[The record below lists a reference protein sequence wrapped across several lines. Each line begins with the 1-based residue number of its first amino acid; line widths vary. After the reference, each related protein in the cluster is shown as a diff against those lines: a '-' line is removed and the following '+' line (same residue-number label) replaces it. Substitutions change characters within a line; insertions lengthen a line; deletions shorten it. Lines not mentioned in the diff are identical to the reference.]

1 MFTNGNAKMTY
12 NWGGLQVTRYKDKNI
27 TPLFPLLEQEF
38 SNWAPTKIYS
48 YMDLV
53 TTKASDSSDTGGV
66 LVAQNE
72 ALYYVG
78 LVVYTLQQIKSEH
91 FDHFIDS
98 KKKGEVLNEV
108 YDILVVENIIAS
120 SLILQKQVFMALVE
134 ATVNIAKHLSC
145 DYVELPRVDHE
156 SFLFVRK
163 KYGPQ
168 IEDAKGF
175 RSYITLS
182 SSPNTLNPLG

>member
-1 MFTNGNAKMTY
+1 MLRNGNAKMSYT
-12 NWGGLQVTRYKDKNI
+12 WGGLRVDRYKDKDI
-27 TPLFPLLEQEF
+27 APLLPLLEQEF
-38 SNWAPTKIYS
+38 SNWAPRKISS

-53 TTKASDSSDTGGV
+53 ITKASDTGGV

-91 FDHFIDS
+91 FDCFSDS
-98 KKKGEVLNEV
+98 KKKGNVLNEV
-108 YDILVVENIIAS
+108 YDILVIENIIAS

-145 DYVELPRVDHE
+145 DYVELPKVDHE

-182 SSPNTLNPLG
+182 SSPNNPNPLR

>member
-1 MFTNGNAKMTY
+1 MLTNGNAKMSY
-12 NWGGLQVTRYKDKNI
+12 KWGGLQVAQYKDKDI
-27 TPLFPLLEQEF
+27 APLFPLLEQEF
-38 SNWAPTKIYS
+38 SDWAPRKISS

-53 TTKASDSSDTGGV
+53 ITKASDTGGV

-91 FDHFIDS
+91 FDCFTDS
-98 KKKGEVLNEV
+98 KKKGETLNEV
-108 YDILVVENIIAS
+108 YDILVIENIIAS
-120 SLILQKQVFMALVE
+120 SPILQKQVFMALVE
-134 ATVNIAKHLSC
+134 ATVKIAKHLSC
-145 DYVELPRVDHE
+145 DYVELPKIDHE
-156 SFLFVRK
+156 SFQFVRK

-182 SSPNTLNPLG
+182 SPLNNCGPLG

>member
-1 MFTNGNAKMTY
+1 MLTNGNVKMSYT
-12 NWGGLQVTRYKDKNI
+12 WGGLQVAQYKDKDI
-27 TPLFPLLEQEF
+27 APLFPLLEQEF
-38 SNWAPTKIYS
+38 SNWTPKKISS

-53 TTKASDSSDTGGV
+53 TTKANDTGGV

-91 FDHFIDS
+91 FNCFTDS
-98 KKKGEVLNEV
+98 ERKGKVLNEV
-108 YDILVVENIIAS
+108 YDILVIENIIAS
-120 SLILQKQVFMALVE
+120 SPVLQKQVFMALVE
-134 ATVNIAKHLSC
+134 ATVKIAKHLSC
-145 DYVELPRVDHE
+145 DYVELPKVDHE
-156 SFLFVRK
+156 SFQFVRK

-182 SSPNTLNPLG
+182 SSPNNPSPLG

>member
-1 MFTNGNAKMTY
+1 MLTNGNAKMSYT
-12 NWGGLQVTRYKDKNI
+12 WGGLQVARYKDKDI
-27 TPLFPLLEQEF
+27 APLFPLLEQEF
-38 SNWAPTKIYS
+38 SNWPPKKISS

-53 TTKASDSSDTGGV
+53 TTKASDTGGV

-91 FDHFIDS
+91 FNCFEDS
-98 KKKGEVLNEV
+98 RNGTEVANEV
-108 YDILVVENIIAS
+108 YDILVIENIIAS
-120 SLILQKQVFMALVE
+120 SPILQKQVFMALVD

-145 DYVELPRVDHE
+145 DYVELPKTDHE
-156 SFLFVRK
+156 SFQFVQK

-168 IEDAKGF
+168 IKDSKGF
-175 RSYITLS
+175 RSYITLR
-182 SSPNTLNPLG
+182 SSPKNLSP

>member
-1 MFTNGNAKMTY
+1 MLTNGNAKMSYT
-12 NWGGLQVTRYKDKNI
+12 WGGLQVARYKDKDI
-27 TPLFPLLEQEF
+27 APLFPLLEQEF
-38 SNWAPTKIYS
+38 SNWPSKKISS

-53 TTKASDSSDTGGV
+53 ITKASDTGGV

-91 FDHFIDS
+91 FNCFEDS
-98 KKKGEVLNEV
+98 KKKGKVLNEV
-108 YDILVVENIIAS
+108 YDILVIENIIAS
-120 SLILQKQVFMALVE
+120 SIILQKQVFMALVE
-134 ATVNIAKHLSC
+134 ATVKIAKHLSC
-145 DYVELPRVDHE
+145 DYVELPKVDHE
-156 SFLFVRK
+156 SFQFVRK

-175 RSYITLS
+175 RSYITLCS
-182 SSPNTLNPLG
+182 SLNKLGPLG

>member
-1 MFTNGNAKMTY
+1 MLTNGNAKMSYT
-12 NWGGLQVTRYKDKNI
+12 WGGLQVAQYKDKDI
-27 TPLFPLLEQEF
+27 APLFPLLEQEF
-38 SNWAPTKIYS
+38 SNWAPKKISS

-53 TTKASDSSDTGGV
+53 TTKADDTGGV

-78 LVVYTLQQIKSEH
+78 LVVYTLQQIRSENFNH
-91 FDHFIDS
+91 FAQLE
-98 KKKGEVLNEV
+98 KKNKV
-108 YDILVVENIIAS
+108 YDILVIENIIAS

-134 ATVNIAKHLSC
+134 ATINIAKHFSC

-156 SFLFVRK
+156 SFQFVRK

-168 IEDAKGF
+168 IEDAGGF
-175 RSYITLS
+175 RSYIDLS
-182 SSPNTLNPLG
+182 SPLKDCSPLG

>member
-1 MFTNGNAKMTY
+1 MLTNGNAKMSYT
-12 NWGGLQVTRYKDKNI
+12 WGGLQVAQYKNDDI

-38 SNWAPTKIYS
+38 LNWTPKKISS

-53 TTKASDSSDTGGV
+53 IAKSSDTGGV

-91 FDHFIDS
+91 FNCFADS

-108 YDILVVENIIAS
+108 YDILVIENIIAS
-120 SLILQKQVFMALVE
+120 SPILQKQVFMALVE
-134 ATVNIAKHLSC
+134 ATVKIAKHLSC
-145 DYVELPRVDHE
+145 DYVELPKVDHE
-156 SFLFVRK
+156 SFQFVRK
-163 KYGPQ
+163 KYGSQ

-182 SSPNTLNPLG
+182 SSPNNANPLG

>member
-1 MFTNGNAKMTY
+1 MLTNSNAKICHT
-12 NWGGLQVTRYKDKNI
+12 WGGLQVALYKDKDI
-27 TPLFPLLEQEF
+27 APLFPLLEQEF
-38 SNWAPTKIYS
+38 SNWTPRKISS

-53 TTKASDSSDTGGV
+53 TTKASDTGGV

-91 FDHFIDS
+91 FNCFTDS
-98 KKKGEVLNEV
+98 EKKGEVLNEI
-108 YDILVVENIIAS
+108 YDILVIENIIAS
-120 SLILQKQVFMALVE
+120 SPILQKQVFMALVE
-134 ATVNIAKHLSC
+134 ATMKIAKHLSC
-145 DYVELPRVDHE
+145 NYVELPKVDHE

-163 KYGPQ
+163 KYAHQ

-175 RSYITLS
+175 RSYITLF
-182 SSPNTLNPLG
+182 SPSNDPSP

>member
-1 MFTNGNAKMTY
+1 MITNGNAKMSYT
-12 NWGGLQVTRYKDKNI
+12 WGGLQVARYKDKDI
-27 TPLFPLLEQEF
+27 APLLPLLEQEF
-38 SNWAPTKIYS
+38 SSWAPRKISS

-53 TTKASDSSDTGGV
+53 IRKASDTGGV

-72 ALYYVG
+72 ASYYVG

-91 FDHFIDS
+91 FDCFSDS

-108 YDILVVENIIAS
+108 YDILVIENIIAS

-134 ATVNIAKHLSC
+134 ATINIAKHLSC
-145 DYVELPRVDHE
+145 DYVELPKVEHE

-182 SSPNTLNPLG
+182 SSPNIPIL

>member
-1 MFTNGNAKMTY
+1 MLTNGNAKMSYT
-12 NWGGLQVTRYKDKNI
+12 WGGLQVARYKDKDI
-27 TPLFPLLEQEF
+27 APLFPLLEQEF
-38 SNWAPTKIYS
+38 SNWTPKKISS

-53 TTKASDSSDTGGV
+53 TTKASDTGGV

-91 FDHFIDS
+91 FDCFADS
-98 KKKGEVLNEV
+98 KKKGEVLNEI
-108 YDILVVENIIAS
+108 YDILVIENIIAS
-120 SLILQKQVFMALVE
+120 SPILQKQVFMALVE
-134 ATVNIAKHLSC
+134 ATVKIAKHLSC
-145 DYVELPRVDHE
+145 DYVELPKVDHE
-156 SFLFVRK
+156 SFQFVRK

-182 SSPNTLNPLG
+182 SSPNTPGPLG

>member
-1 MFTNGNAKMTY
+1 MLTNGNARMSY
-12 NWGGLQVTRYKDKNI
+12 NWGGLQVARYKDKDI
-27 TPLFPLLEQEF
+27 APLFPLLEQEF
-38 SNWAPTKIYS
+38 SNWAPKKIAS

-53 TTKASDSSDTGGV
+53 ITKTNDDGGV

-78 LVVYTLQQIKSEH
+78 LVVYTLQQIRSEH
-91 FDHFIDS
+91 FNCFEDS
-98 KKKGEVLNEV
+98 RNKGEILNEV
-108 YDILVVENIIAS
+108 YDILVIENIIAS
-120 SLILQKQVFMALVE
+120 SPILQKQVFMALVE
-134 ATVNIAKHLSC
+134 ATVKIAKHLSC
-145 DYVELPRVDHE
+145 DYVELPKIDHE
-156 SFLFVRK
+156 SFQFVRK

-182 SSPNTLNPLG
+182 SPLNNCGPLG

>member
-1 MFTNGNAKMTY
+1 MLTNGNAKMTY
-12 NWGGLQVTRYKDKNI
+12 NWGGLQVAQYKDKDT

-38 SNWAPTKIYS
+38 SNWTSKKISS

-53 TTKASDSSDTGGV
+53 TTKASDTGGV

-91 FDHFIDS
+91 FNCFKDLE
-98 KKKGEVLNEV
+98 KEAEVLNEV
-108 YDILVVENIIAS
+108 YDILVIENIIAS
-120 SLILQKQVFMALVE
+120 SPILQKQVFMALVE
-134 ATVNIAKHLSC
+134 ATVKIAKHLSC
-145 DYVELPRVDHE
+145 DYVELPKVDHE
-156 SFLFVRK
+156 SFQFVRK
-163 KYGPQ
+163 KYGSQ

-175 RSYITLS
+175 RSYIILHP
-182 SSPNTLNPLG
+182 SPNNLNPLG

>member
-1 MFTNGNAKMTY
+1 MLTNGNAKMCYT
-12 NWGGLQVTRYKDKNI
+12 WGGLQVARYKDKDI
-27 TPLFPLLEQEF
+27 APLFPLLEQEF
-38 SNWAPTKIYS
+38 SNWPPKKISS

-53 TTKASDSSDTGGV
+53 TTKASDTGGV

-91 FDHFIDS
+91 FDCFADS

-182 SSPNTLNPLG
+182 SSPNNPNPLG